1 MNIDYQLRLL
11 LWQEIF
17 LPSIMHIILY
27 LEIGR
32 DV

>member
-17 LPSIMHIILY
+17 LPSIIHIIY
-27 LEIGR
+27 VEIGR